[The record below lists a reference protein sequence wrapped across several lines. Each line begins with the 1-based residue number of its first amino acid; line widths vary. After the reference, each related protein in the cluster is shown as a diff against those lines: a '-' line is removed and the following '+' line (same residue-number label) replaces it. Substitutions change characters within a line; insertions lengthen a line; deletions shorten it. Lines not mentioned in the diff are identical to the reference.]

1 MTAVLGCIADDFT
14 GGTDLAETLS
24 RNGMRTIQLLGVPDT
39 ALASEAAA
47 QADALV
53 VALKIRTVPVEEAVS
68 QALAA
73 LEALRAAGCRQFFW
87 KYCSTFDSTPK
98 GNIGPVAEALLQALG
113 GDRAVVCPSFPE
125 NKRTVYQG
133 YLFVGD
139 RLLHET
145 SMRSHPLTPMTDANL
160 IRLMDAQSSRKSG
173 LVPLE
178 TVREGVEAV
187 KARMDELAAQGT
199 PWLVCDALSDAES
212 AGHRRGLRR
221 ARAGHGRQRRG
232 PRARR
237 QLRHRRG
244 RPRAPGPRQRAGP
257 RARAR
262 RKLFAGD
269 AGAGGAVHAA
279 APRLC
284 PRIRWPL
291 PKITAGMSP
300 RPSPSPAGIARKGRA
315 SSTPR
320 PPRTGSPPRRP
331 VSAGKPPEPSIERA
345 LADIAAALVETGVRR
360 ILVAGGETSGAVVS
374 RLGVRALRIGETI
387 APGVPWTETLL
398 DPANP
403 GAPHLALALKSG
415 NFGGEDFF
423 MQALG
428 LLANA
433 N

>member
-73 LEALRAAGCRQFFW
+73 LEALRAAGCHQFFW

-178 TVREGVEAV
+178 TVREGIEAV

-199 PWLVCDALSDAES
+199 PWLVCDALSDADLRAIGADGPVPPAPVNAPGLALVL
-212 AGHRRGLRR
+212 AGSCSQATQAQV
-221 ARAGHGRQRRG
+221 ARFTRQRPG
-232 PRARR
+232 FALDPLALAEDHGGYVAEAVAFARR
-237 QLRHRRG
+237 HCPEGPCIVYSTASPDRVAATQARFG
-244 RPRAPGPRQRAGP
+244 REA
-257 RARAR
+257 
-262 RKLFAGD
+262 
-269 AGAGGAVHAA
+269 AGA
-279 APRLC
+279 
-284 PRIRWPL
+284 
-291 PKITAGMSP
+291 M
-300 RPSPSPAGIARKGRA
+300 
-315 SSTPR
+315 
-320 PPRTGSPPRRP
+320 
-331 VSAGKPPEPSIERA
+331 IERA

>member
-98 GNIGPVAEALLQALG
+98 GNIGPVAEALLRALG

-125 NKRTVYQG
+125 NRRTVYQG

-145 SMRSHPLTPMTDANL
+145 SMRNHPLTPMTDANL

-173 LVPLE
+173 LIPLE
-178 TVREGVEAV
+178 TVREGAEAV

-199 PWLVCDALSDAES
+199 PWLVCDALSDADLRAIGADGPVPPAPVNAPGLALVL
-212 AGHRRGLRR
+212 AGSCSQATQAQV
-221 ARAGHGRQRRG
+221 ARFTRQRPG
-232 PRARR
+232 FALDPLALAEDHGGYVAEAVAFARR
-237 QLRHRRG
+237 HCPDGPCIVYSTASPDRVAATQARFG
-244 RPRAPGPRQRAGP
+244 REA
-257 RARAR
+257 
-262 RKLFAGD
+262 
-269 AGAGGAVHAA
+269 AGA
-279 APRLC
+279 
-284 PRIRWPL
+284 
-291 PKITAGMSP
+291 M
-300 RPSPSPAGIARKGRA
+300 
-315 SSTPR
+315 
-320 PPRTGSPPRRP
+320 
-331 VSAGKPPEPSIERA
+331 IERA

-398 DPANP
+398 NPAQP
-403 GAPHLALALKSG
+403 DAPHLALALKSG

-433 N
+433 D

>member
-53 VALKIRTVPVEEAVS
+53 
-68 QALAA
+68 
-73 LEALRAAGCRQFFW
+73 
-87 KYCSTFDSTPK
+87 
-98 GNIGPVAEALLQALG
+98 
-113 GDRAVVCPSFPE
+113 
-125 NKRTVYQG
+125 
-133 YLFVGD
+133 
-139 RLLHET
+139 
-145 SMRSHPLTPMTDANL
+145 
-160 IRLMDAQSSRKSG
+160 
-173 LVPLE
+173 
-178 TVREGVEAV
+178 
-187 KARMDELAAQGT
+187 
-199 PWLVCDALSDAES
+199 
-212 AGHRRGLRR
+212 
-221 ARAGHGRQRRG
+221 
-232 PRARR
+232 
-237 QLRHRRG
+237 
-244 RPRAPGPRQRAGP
+244 
-257 RARAR
+257 
-262 RKLFAGD
+262 
-269 AGAGGAVHAA
+269 
-279 APRLC
+279 
-284 PRIRWPL
+284 
-291 PKITAGMSP
+291 
-300 RPSPSPAGIARKGRA
+300 
-315 SSTPR
+315 
-320 PPRTGSPPRRP
+320 
-331 VSAGKPPEPSIERA
+331 EP
-345 LADIAAALVETGVRR
+345 GVRR

>member
-173 LVPLE
+173 WFRWKPSGKASKPSKPVWMNL
-178 TVREGVEAV
+178 RR
-187 KARMDELAAQGT
+187 KARRGSSATRCPTRICGPSARPAPGTRWSRAAAA
-199 PWLVCDALSDAES
+199 W
-212 AGHRRGLRR
+212 
-221 ARAGHGRQRRG
+221 

-244 RPRAPGPRQRAGP
+244 RPRAPGPRQRAGLALVLAGSCSQATQAQV
-257 RARAR
+257 ARFTRQRPGFALDPLALAEDHGGYVAEAVAFAR
-262 RKLFAGD
+262 RHCPEGPCIVYSTASPDRVAATQARFGREA
-269 AGAGGAVHAA
+269 AGA
-279 APRLC
+279 
-284 PRIRWPL
+284 
-291 PKITAGMSP
+291 M
-300 RPSPSPAGIARKGRA
+300 
-315 SSTPR
+315 
-320 PPRTGSPPRRP
+320 
-331 VSAGKPPEPSIERA
+331 IERA

-398 DPANP
+398 DQANP

>member
-199 PWLVCDALSDAES
+199 PWLVCDALSDADLRAIGADGPVPPAPVNAPGLALVL
-212 AGHRRGLRR
+212 AGSCSQATQTQV
-221 ARAGHGRQRRG
+221 ARFTRQRPG
-232 PRARR
+232 FALDPLALAEDHGGYVAEAVAFARR
-237 QLRHRRG
+237 HCPEGPCIVYSTASPDRVAATQARFG
-244 RPRAPGPRQRAGP
+244 REA
-257 RARAR
+257 
-262 RKLFAGD
+262 
-269 AGAGGAVHAA
+269 AGA
-279 APRLC
+279 
-284 PRIRWPL
+284 
-291 PKITAGMSP
+291 M
-300 RPSPSPAGIARKGRA
+300 
-315 SSTPR
+315 
-320 PPRTGSPPRRP
+320 
-331 VSAGKPPEPSIERA
+331 IERA

>member
-14 GGTDLAETLS
+14 GDTDLAETLS

-199 PWLVCDALSDAES
+199 PWLVCDALSDADLRAIGADGPVPPAPVNAPGLALVL
-212 AGHRRGLRR
+212 AGSCSQATQAQV
-221 ARAGHGRQRRG
+221 ARFTRQRPG
-232 PRARR
+232 FAIDPLALAEDHGGYVAEAVAFARR
-237 QLRHRRG
+237 HCPEGPCIVYSTASPDRVAATQSRFG
-244 RPRAPGPRQRAGP
+244 REA
-257 RARAR
+257 
-262 RKLFAGD
+262 
-269 AGAGGAVHAA
+269 AGA
-279 APRLC
+279 
-284 PRIRWPL
+284 
-291 PKITAGMSP
+291 M
-300 RPSPSPAGIARKGRA
+300 
-315 SSTPR
+315 
-320 PPRTGSPPRRP
+320 
-331 VSAGKPPEPSIERA
+331 IERA

-398 DPANP
+398 DPTNP
-403 GAPHLALALKSG
+403 DAPHLALALKSG

>member
-39 ALASEAAA
+39 ALALEAAA

-113 GDRAVVCPSFPE
+113 GDRTVVCPSFPE

-199 PWLVCDALSDAES
+199 PWLVCDALSDADLRAIGADGPVPPAPVNAPGLALVL
-212 AGHRRGLRR
+212 AGSCSQATQAQV
-221 ARAGHGRQRRG
+221 ARFTRQRPG
-232 PRARR
+232 FALDPLALAEDHGGYVAEAVAFARR
-237 QLRHRRG
+237 HCPEGPCIVYSTASPDRVAATQARFG
-244 RPRAPGPRQRAGP
+244 REA
-257 RARAR
+257 
-262 RKLFAGD
+262 
-269 AGAGGAVHAA
+269 AGA
-279 APRLC
+279 
-284 PRIRWPL
+284 
-291 PKITAGMSP
+291 M
-300 RPSPSPAGIARKGRA
+300 
-315 SSTPR
+315 
-320 PPRTGSPPRRP
+320 
-331 VSAGKPPEPSIERA
+331 IERA
-345 LADIAAALVETGVRR
+345 LADIAAALVETGIRR